1 MARGKHESKKD
12 AENRRKLLILIVS
25 VAAVAIA
32 AAVLVLVQRGMND
45 TPDAPDT
52 PTFGAEGENTSDE
65 NQGNT
70 PPVDSKP
77 EDPPAGDDPPA
88 QTEPPVEDDP
98 PVEEY
103 TGPVNPLTGLPTEED
118 ISANRPWAVM
128 INNLSKAVPQAG
140 IGAADVIVEAPVE
153 GGITRLMAL
162 YQDMGDLAEI
172 GPVRSARPY
181 YVNIA
186 VGFDAMYIHAGGSDD
201 AYRTLKN
208 TGIDRIDGV
217 NGSGET
223 FHRDAW
229 RRKNRGYEHSLMLDV
244 PLVDGYAEK
253 HKFRTAHK
261 EGYAAPFTF
270 DDTEVRTGDTAN
282 NVEVRFYGGSSKLTS
297 FAYDTETKL
306 YTVSQYN
313 AKMTD
318 SVTGEAVTARNI
330 IAVRTKISVI
340 PGDDAGR
347 LQAVLAGSGEG
358 VHICDGVARN
368 IKWSRA
374 SDTSPWSFTL
384 EDGTPLTLG
393 SGVTYILLLPTN
405 GTLELS

>member
-1 MARGKHESKKD
+1 MARGKHQ
-12 AENRRKLLILIVS
+12 ARRKKESTRPLIVL
-25 VAAVAIA
+25 AVIA
-32 AAVLVLVQRGMND
+32 AAVAAAIAAGALLSRGKAGFPGSGTQTAGETNGAQTGESAS
-45 TPDAPDT
+45 TPSTETA
-52 PTFGAEGENTSDE
+52 
-65 NQGNT
+65 
-70 PPVDSKP
+70 
-77 EDPPAGDDPPA
+77 PPATAPA
-88 QTEPPVEDDP
+88 TQPEETTAPTEP

-103 TGPVNPLTGLPTEED
+103 TGPVDPLTGLPTQED

-128 INNLSKAVPQAG
+128 INNLTKAVPQAG
-140 IGAADVIVEAPVE
+140 IGKADVIIEAPVE

-201 AYRTLKN
+201 AYRTMKN

-217 NGSGET
+217 NGPGDT

-244 PLVDGYAEK
+244 PLIDGYAERYN
-253 HKFRTAHK
+253 FRTAHK
-261 EGYAAPFTF
+261 DGYEAPFAF
-270 DDTEVRTGDTAN
+270 DDREERTGDAAES
-282 NVEVRFYGGSSKLTS
+282 VEIRFSGGSSKLTS
-297 FAYDTETKL
+297 FAFDAQTKL
-306 YTVSQYN
+306 YTVSQYG
-313 AKMTD
+313 AVMTD
-318 SVTGEAVTARNI
+318 SLTGSAVTVRNVI
-330 IAVRTKISVI
+330 TVKTDITRI
-340 PGDDAGR
+340 PGDSEGR

-358 VHICDGVARN
+358 LHICDGVARS
-368 IKWSRA
+368 IRWSRA

-393 SGVTYILLLPTN
+393 SGVTYIVLLPKN
-405 GTLELS
+405 GTVELG